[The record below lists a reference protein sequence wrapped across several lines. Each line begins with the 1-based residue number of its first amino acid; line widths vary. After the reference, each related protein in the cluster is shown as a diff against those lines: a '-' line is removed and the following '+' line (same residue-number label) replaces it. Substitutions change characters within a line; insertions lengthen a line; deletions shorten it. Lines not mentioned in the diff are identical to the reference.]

1 MYVNEMLYNFWGP
14 FLVEETDKLSWAEKS
29 KEENQPKVNFDKNK
43 IHFEEWLQEQ
53 MLSIYNG
60 AQANARYDSR
70 IQLIQDKLCL
80 LFDDYLHRMSMLTNR
95 DYESF
100 KVSADNWV
108 KSTKWS
114 IETLL
119 TEYESMKDLP
129 ISMKTGD
136 AGKKTR
142 EVRMAVNREVRSI
155 LIRVLSDMQHGSLSS
170 LQYYRRMR
178 PAPFY
183 SEEDNLHFSTS
194 HNKKKVAFSVSH
206 ENLAEKIVSKTFKP
220 CDAELDTA
228 KLMSYFH
235 SHMDGKSDVAA
246 FKYIHVAVMEGYID
260 RPEINAVKEEFKV
273 KGDKTT
279 YNDYVGFSGKF
290 NSIKKHQGALDAI
303 RKELHLL
310 LDEKSE

>member
-80 LFDDYLHRMSMLTNR
+80 LFDDYLHRMSLLTNR

-170 LQYYRRMR
+170 LQYYRKMK

-183 SEEDNLHFSTS
+183 TKEENEVGMMSDE
-194 HNKKKVAFSVSH
+194 NKNVAFPMSH
-206 ENLAEKIVSKTFKP
+206 EKRRQKKDETPPPIS
-220 CDAELDTA
+220 
-228 KLMSYFH
+228 
-235 SHMDGKSDVAA
+235 A
-246 FKYIHVAVMEGYID
+246 FII
-260 RPEINAVKEEFKV
+260 
-273 KGDKTT
+273 DKTKEKKLLELFDANLPQLSGVKAYAYFKAAMDT
-279 YNDYVGFSGKF
+279 KLTNRIPFASAIAAYPNIGCKQHYNDYVKEGDTFRASVIDP
-290 NSIKKHQGALDAI
+290 IKSLMKTL
-303 RKELHLL
+303 
-310 LDEKSE
+310 